1 MLSYIRFVL
10 VAFYTFLSSF
20 VAGVSALLDRSFTA
34 YTHVGKYYAK
44 GVFFLGGIKLKV
56 VGSEKIDPKKVYV
69 FVSNH
74 SSQFDIPA
82 LQAAIPNKIGIVF
95 KQELGKIPVFGW
107 QLKIGPYI
115 MVDRKNAESAMRSIE
130 EAKEKMKQKKLS
142 PVVFAEGTRSENG
155 EVQSFKRGAFY
166 LAVKAGYPIVPVSVS
181 GSYKLLPKGK
191 FSIKRGTITVTFDD
205 PIDTSSILTRKD
217 ENDLMEK
224 VRNIVIKNIKE

>member
-1 MLSYIRFVL
+1 MLSYIKFVF
-10 VAFYTFLSSF
+10 VVFYTFLSA
-20 VAGVSALLDRSFTA
+20 VAAGISALVDRNFTA
-34 YTHVGKYYAK
+34 YNYVGKYFAK
-44 GVFFLGGIKLKV
+44 GVFFISRIKLKV
-56 VGSEKIDPKKVYV
+56 IGREKIDSKKVYV

-82 LQAAIPNKIGIVF
+82 LQEAIPNKIGIVF

-130 EAKEKMKQKKLS
+130 EAKEKMVQKKLS
-142 PVVFAEGTRSENG
+142 PVLFAEGTRSENG

-191 FSIKRGTITVTFDD
+191 FNIKSGTITVTFDD
-205 PIDTSSILTRKD
+205 PIDTSNVLTRKD